1 MHSRPNLAFTPNLML
16 ENQRRTRSDKKR
28 GENGKEEKEEAEKR
42 EEKLGGRRQ
51 TVVHFFIHQ
60 KLLTTIQN

>member
-1 MHSRPNLAFTPNLML
+1 ML

-51 TVVHFFIHQ
+51 TVIHFFIHQ